1 MASSA
6 GRCRLPAARPRDA
19 GADGGSGAGRPGAQG
34 RGDDQAGSAAPGGE
48 TCRFRCP
55 RPAAGGGRRAGDRG
69 AGGNA
74 HDARGSARRAAVVYS
89 VPCRRGRR
97 RGQGA
102 GRGTSGRRGGVRG
115 HRRATRAAMGIQ
127 DPGLITAQLSA
138 WLLAQDWDAVID
150 GPQGVFLVTYTGH
163 VGLCAG
169 EPFTDGPAL
178 TILAPSCTG
187 CSPTSSRRCC
197 RRRTGPGRSAR
208 RPAAGRRRAVQTA
221 MSKSSWAPTE
231 SPQSGRPGLQA
242 PVRDR

>member
-1 MASSA
+1 MQGPTVAPVPV
-6 GRCRLPAARPRDA
+6 GLVRRA
-19 GADGGSGAGRPGAQG
+19 GATIKLDRPHRAVRRAGSGA
-34 RGDDQAGSAAPGGE
+34 
-48 TCRFRCP
+48 
-55 RPAAGGGRRAGDRG
+55 
-69 AGGNA
+69 
-74 HDARGSARRAAVVYS
+74 
-89 VPCRRGRR
+89 RGRR
-97 RGQGA
+97 RVVVDALEIGEQG
-102 GRGTSGRRGGVRG
+102 GMLMMRGGALDEPPLCIAFPAAVAADVVKGLGEARLDGEEEYGDTVVPRVR
-115 HRRATRAAMGIQ
+115 AMGTQ

-138 WLLAQDWDAVID
+138 WLLAQDWDAVIDAVPD